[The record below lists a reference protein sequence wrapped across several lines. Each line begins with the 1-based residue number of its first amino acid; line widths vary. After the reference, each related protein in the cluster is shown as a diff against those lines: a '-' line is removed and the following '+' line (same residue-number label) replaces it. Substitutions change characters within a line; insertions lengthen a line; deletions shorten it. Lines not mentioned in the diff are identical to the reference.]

1 MESELMNSMRGVKFV
16 QIPTTLLAM
25 VDSAVGG
32 KTAVDTPHGKNL
44 IGAFWQP
51 SYIFV
56 DLAFLTSLPSREVA
70 NGMAEVVKVSFADL
84 LSGNELNSR
93 PQPSGK
99 QTTLLLSNPVL
110 LRSSLPLRPD
120 LPTTP
125 PLANTSPTEHPPKPF
140 YYKSSLAQS
149 TSKLISSLSMN
160 EKQAFET

>member
-70 NGMAEVVKVSFADL
+70 NGMAEVVKVSFADRRF
-84 LSGNELNSR
+84 GNELKAR

-99 QTTLLLSNPVL
+99 QTTLLLWNRVPL
-110 LRSSLPLRPD
+110 KSSLPLPRD
-120 LPTTP
+120 LPITP
-125 PLANTSPTEHPPKPF
+125 LLGNTSPTEHPPKLSC
-140 YYKSSLAQS
+140 YKLSLAQS
-149 TSKLISSLSMN
+149 TSRLISSLSMN
-160 EKQAFET
+160 EKQVFET

>member
-1 MESELMNSMRGVKFV
+1 MRGVKFV

-70 NGMAEVVKVSFADL
+70 NGMAEVVKVGHITKVFESSSSCRLPPF
-84 LSGNELNSR
+84 GR
-93 PQPSGK
+93 M
-99 QTTLLLSNPVL
+99 TTLPSSSPVPQRL
-110 LRSSLPLRPD
+110 SLPRLLGLSTTLPPADMNQTGRHLR
-120 LPTTP
+120 LCCC
-125 PLANTSPTEHPPKPF
+125 
-140 YYKSSLAQS
+140 KSSLDLS
-149 TSKLISSLSMN
+149 T
-160 EKQAFET
+160 

>member
-1 MESELMNSMRGVKFV
+1 MRGVKFV

-70 NGMAEVVKVSFADL
+70 NGMAEVVKVSFCEFIFWV
-84 LSGNELNSR
+84 ELNSR
-93 PQPSGK
+93 PRPSGK
-99 QTTLLLSNPVL
+99 QTTSLLSNPVL
-110 LRSSLPLRPD
+110 LKSSLPLRPD

-125 PLANTSPTEHPPKPF
+125 LPANTSPTEHPPKPS

-149 TSKLISSLSMN
+149 TSRLISLLLTN
-160 EKQAFET
+160 EKQVFET

>member
-70 NGMAEVVKVSFADL
+70 NGMAEVVKVSSITHHTYNA
-84 LSGNELNSR
+84 S
-93 PQPSGK
+93 
-99 QTTLLLSNPVL
+99 
-110 LRSSLPLRPD
+110 
-120 LPTTP
+120 
-125 PLANTSPTEHPPKPF
+125 
-140 YYKSSLAQS
+140 
-149 TSKLISSLSMN
+149 
-160 EKQAFET
+160 

>member
-1 MESELMNSMRGVKFV
+1 MRGVKFV

-70 NGMAEVVKVSFADL
+70 NGMAEVVKVSFVQL
-84 LSGNELNSR
+84 FLGNELNNR
-93 PQPSGK
+93 PRPSGR
-99 QTTLLLSNPVL
+99 QMTLLLSNHVL
-110 LRSSLPLRPD
+110 LRSSPPLPPD
-120 LPTTP
+120 SPTTRLP
-125 PLANTSPTEHPPKPF
+125 ANTNPTEHPPKLS
-140 YYKSSLAQS
+140 YYKSSLGQS
-149 TSKLISSLSMN
+149 TSRLISSLSTN
-160 EKQAFET
+160 EKQDFET

>member
-1 MESELMNSMRGVKFV
+1 MRGVKFV

-70 NGMAEVVKVSFADL
+70 NGMAEVVKVC
-84 LSGNELNSR
+84 
-93 PQPSGK
+93 
-99 QTTLLLSNPVL
+99 
-110 LRSSLPLRPD
+110 PLFSIEWHQR
-120 LPTTP
+120 
-125 PLANTSPTEHPPKPF
+125 
-140 YYKSSLAQS
+140 
-149 TSKLISSLSMN
+149 
-160 EKQAFET
+160 

>member
-1 MESELMNSMRGVKFV
+1 MNSMRGVKFV

-84 LSGNELNSR
+84 RLVNELNSR
-93 PQPSGK
+93 PQPSGRRM
-99 QTTLLLSNPVL
+99 TLLLWNRVPL
-110 LRSSLPLRPD
+110 KSSMPLPPD
-120 LPTTP
+120 SPTTP
-125 PLANTSPTEHPPKPF
+125 PLANTSLIEHPPKLS

>member
-1 MESELMNSMRGVKFV
+1 MNSMRGVKFV

-70 NGMAEVVKVSFADL
+70 NGMAEVVKVSFADRRL
-84 LSGNELNSR
+84 GNELKGR
-93 PQPSGK
+93 PQRSGK
-99 QTTLLLSNPVL
+99 RMTLLLWNRVL
-110 LRSSLPLRPD
+110 LKSSLPLLLD

-125 PLANTSPTEHPPKPF
+125 PPANTSPTEHPPKPS
-140 YYKSSLAQS
+140 YYKSFLAQS
-149 TSKLISSLSMN
+149 TSRLISSLSMN
-160 EKQAFET
+160 EKQDSET